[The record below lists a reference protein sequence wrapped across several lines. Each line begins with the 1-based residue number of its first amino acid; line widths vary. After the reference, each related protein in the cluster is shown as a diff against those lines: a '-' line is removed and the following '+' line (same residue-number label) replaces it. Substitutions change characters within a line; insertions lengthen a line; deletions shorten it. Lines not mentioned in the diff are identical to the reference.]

1 MSTTNTALL
10 NTVLDQVQGEDFKR
24 QLLEDLG
31 TAMTHRASRIGN
43 QHSQRVALPTNSQR
57 DERPADVTKEDNKYI
72 RRMCNSSRRTFAR
85 L

>member
-1 MSTTNTALL
+1 MSTSNALL
-10 NTVLDQVQGEDFKR
+10 NTVLDQVKGEDFKR

-43 QHSQRVALPTNSQR
+43 QHSQRVARTTNSQR
-57 DERPADVTKEDNKYI
+57 DERPAEVTQEDTYYI
-72 RRMCNSSRRTFAR
+72 RRMCNSGRLTFAR